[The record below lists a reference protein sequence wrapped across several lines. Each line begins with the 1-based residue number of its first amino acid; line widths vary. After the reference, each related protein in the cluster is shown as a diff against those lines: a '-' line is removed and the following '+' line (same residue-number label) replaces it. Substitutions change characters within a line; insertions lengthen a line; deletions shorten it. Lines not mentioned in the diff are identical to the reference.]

1 MINKI
6 KKTFY
11 INTLLMTTIFLFL
24 ACSST
29 SDEDS
34 KNIVTS
40 QNNLIRSSGETLQ
53 TEKEYGNIFW
63 IKGTG
68 SVKQKQEIV
77 EANIAIENRDKE
89 IINATKVVNENIAK
103 IIEIAENIGIEK
115 DQIVTS
121 EYTITPVTR
130 WVEKK
135 DEYGEYGESQ
145 IVAYK
150 VYNSI
155 IVTSEENEKIT
166 SFIDKANLETGNSFR
181 VNNIRFKTKVNDE
194 NKVLAREKAVDDAIS
209 KAQFYER
216 ELGIE
221 LGKIISFEEF
231 QPGTPLNKSAY
242 DMPMMSMAR
251 ESMQSTELFA
261 GESEIISEV
270 YIGFEIK

>member
-121 EYTITPVTR
+121 
-130 WVEKK
+130 
-135 DEYGEYGESQ
+135 
-145 IVAYK
+145 
-150 VYNSI
+150 
-155 IVTSEENEKIT
+155 
-166 SFIDKANLETGNSFR
+166 
-181 VNNIRFKTKVNDE
+181 
-194 NKVLAREKAVDDAIS
+194 
-209 KAQFYER
+209 
-216 ELGIE
+216 
-221 LGKIISFEEF
+221 
-231 QPGTPLNKSAY
+231 
-242 DMPMMSMAR
+242 
-251 ESMQSTELFA
+251 
-261 GESEIISEV
+261 
-270 YIGFEIK
+270 